1 MIMKKILSWI
11 LAAALLLGAVPSV
24 FAAEETGDT
33 KALIAQQVRAF
44 AASIDKAGADDD
56 AAWAL
61 AKHGTTGRGKKLT
74 AGQNHALT
82 ATLMNSEL
90 ALSTIIEGC
99 LWGITTMD
107 QLGLDRIFDDGG
119 CYWGTSSQHYSNTF
133 YPTDQTNK
141 GQSLYY
147 LGTVPFSGKLNAY
160 DSSLIWMAGSMEI
173 HTNIVRQSVT
183 EENMTYLVSVTFE
196 DRFDFNTSSGSVPRE
211 LASLLGSF
219 LFKEFDWTAKAEFSL
234 TVPNNCDHKFDAYHW
249 YYEAETGAM
258 ISNVENDFAQNDAA
272 FFTCNAYGDESYY
285 FALDQALV
293 LRHDVPWVLECT
305 ITDPGLLALA
315 PSQRTS
321 TLYHQFVLYQ
331 RYHLFCQIAVPAED
345 KFDRICHG
353 YTLAN
358 LFDFNATDSFTI
370 RLENVITNGSN
381 MIYVSVFNNNLQ
393 KTVLTSRPM
402 DERYRMTDG
411 VLYLEKTES
420 QNLAGQDLRICYIGN
435 SSYSFSSQEFD
446 LKVWENGKNV
456 GKTSAFALTSTT
468 DPSCTS
474 QGSTTYTCSLCHAVR
489 TETVPALGH
498 TPGAEATCTEPQTC
512 TVCKEVMAAALGH
525 AETEIPATEAT
536 CEEAGSTAGKKCA
549 DCHEVLIPST
559 EIPALGHHFYAGS
572 CTRCA
577 AADPDFLPGDANG
590 DRKLDYMDAL
600 LILRASIG
608 LESLSEESVL
618 TCDLN
623 KNGKPDYNDALQILR
638 TSIGL

>member
-1 MIMKKILSWI
+1 MKKFLSWI

-33 KALIAQQVRAF
+33 KSLIAQQVRAF

-61 AKHGTTGRGKKLT
+61 AKHGTTGRGKKLA

-90 ALSTIIEGC
+90 ALSTLINGC
-99 LWGITTMD
+99 AAAILVMEQMD
-107 QLGLDRIFDDGG
+107 LDHVFDDGG
-119 CYWGTSSQHYSNTF
+119 CYWGTSEKYGSNRIF
-133 YPTDQTNK
+133 PTENTGGGKAIYNVGTIPFTEK
-141 GQSLYY
+141 GN
-147 LGTVPFSGKLNAY
+147 TY
-160 DSSLIWMAGSMEI
+160 DDSLIWMAGSMEI
-173 HTNIVRQSVT
+173 HSHIDREMIT
-183 EENMTYLVSVTFE
+183 EENVTYRVSVTFE

-234 TVPNNCDHKFDAYHW
+234 TVPNNCDHDFDAYHW
-249 YYEAETGAM
+249 YYEAETNRM
-258 ISNVENDFAQNDAA
+258 LSDEENGFSGNKTA
-272 FFTCNAYGDESYY
+272 FVSCQPYGDESRY
-285 FALDQALV
+285 FALEETLV
-293 LRHDVPWVLECT
+293 LRHDVPWEMEFTVKH
-305 ITDPGLLALA
+305 PGSFAIS
-315 PSQRTS
+315 PSQKACDTAPYLLLQERS
-321 TLYHQFVLYQ
+321 RLLYQ
-331 RYHLFCQIAVPAED
+331 LPQLVN
-345 KFDRICHG
+345 DRVQYLCHG
-353 YTLAN
+353 YVLYDIFHFTAQ
-358 LFDFNATDSFTI
+358 DSFTVS
-370 RLENVITNGSN
+370 LENRISENGSN
-381 MIYVSVFNNNLQ
+381 MIYVSVFHNGLQ
-393 KTVLTSRPM
+393 EFVLESMPM
-402 DERYRMTDG
+402 DDRYRLDG
-411 VLYLEKTES
+411 GLHLEDTES
-420 QNLAGQDLRICYIGN
+420 RYLSGQDLRISYIGN
-435 SSYSFSSQEFD
+435 ATWSFGAEEFD